1 MLPKRK
7 DGASHKK
14 FKINPDLI
22 EKVIAN
28 YEFRLSE
35 EPNLNYL
42 KKVRD
47 RYDLNKNKK
56 KLSLNLED
64 RKTQKE
70 LRKDWL
76 LSIEN
81 ERRLKVGLEEFIS
94 YEEMEDFNE
103 SETSIENNINL
114 IDDYQLIES
123 TNIINDFI
131 DLEKEIILSSVK

>member
-1 MLPKRK
+1 M
-7 DGASHKK
+7 
-14 FKINPDLI
+14 
-22 EKVIAN
+22 
-28 YEFRLSE
+28 
-35 EPNLNYL
+35 
-42 KKVRD
+42 
-47 RYDLNKNKK
+47 
-56 KLSLNLED
+56 SLNLED

-81 ERRLKVGLEEFIS
+81 ERRLKVGLQEFIS
-94 YEEMEDFNE
+94 YKEMEDYNE
-103 SETSIENNINL
+103 SETSLGNNINL